1 MADES
6 AFSTRHDN
14 KRRLDDS
21 PTAAW
26 PARRPTGFSS
36 PPADAQSA
44 MPQSYNTVPPPPDGI
59 QLAKQRAQEI
69 AAKLFSEAGAK
80 RPKVDNSGDE
90 SSDKGFSSGPSDFLQ
105 KPMGQQFATQG
116 GLTSPAS
123 FPSYGFQSSSKKI
136 EIPNGRVGV
145 IIGKGGETIKYLQL
159 QSGAKIQVTRD
170 ADSDPSSQTRNV
182 ELMGTAEQISK
193 AEQLIKEVIDEA
205 DAGGSG
211 TASARKYGGPQA
223 GVDHFTMKVPNNKVG
238 LIIGKGGETIKSM
251 QAKSGARIQLIPLHL
266 PPGDT
271 STERNLHIDGTP
283 EQIELAKQLAGEI
296 TSENRVKNPSMGG
309 YPPQYGAPRAPS
321 WGPSGPPPMQQPG
334 YGYMQP
340 GTYPG
345 QPPQY
350 NMSQSSYGGYPPAPT
365 SGGYSSGWDQS
376 SNPPAQQTAA
386 GSGYEYYTQ
395 GNSSAPADNNS
406 GYNYGQPPTAYNSQ
420 GSYGDAYAQSAG
432 VAQQPNQGQD
442 SYSGGYQAPAPQP
455 GYSQPVS
462 GAHPGYDQQGYGS
475 TPAYGGPPPNPASD
489 GSASTYGTQGGAS
502 HVPPAQQVP
511 PVQQS
516 STPPGA
522 QGYTVQ
528 QPSTNTGGFPSAQ
541 TGYNMPTPTSQAG
554 YTSQTPQSGYGQSGP
569 MVQPSYG
576 QGQRPPAYSQGQQP
590 QSAQAGYSTGT
601 VQPGYG
607 QLPPAQAGYAQDSVH
622 HRGSAAGFAPGGS
635 QAGYGQQ
642 QSYAAPPQ
650 NQPPYS
656 QQPYGDTYSGGGY
669 SQPPAF
675 SSDGTVNGAGDAP
688 ASQSASGATTK
699 ASPKS

>member
-6 AFSTRHDN
+6 AYASRHDN

-21 PTAAW
+21 PTAPW
-26 PARRPTGFSS
+26 PARRPSGFSS

-44 MPQSYNTVPPPPDGI
+44 TPQSYNSVPPPPDGI

-80 RPKVDNSGDE
+80 RPKVDNGAGDE
-90 SSDKGFSSGPSDFLQ
+90 SGDKGFGSGPSDFLQ

-205 DAGGSG
+205 DAGASG
-211 TASARKYGGPQA
+211 TASARKYGGPQV

-283 EQIELAKQLAGEI
+283 EQIESAKQLVSEI

-321 WGPSGPPPMQQPG
+321 WGPPGPPPMQQPG

-350 NMSQSSYGGYPPAPT
+350 ASQSSYGGYPPAPT

-376 SNPPAQQTAA
+376 SNPPAQQTTA
-386 GSGYEYYTQ
+386 GSGYEYYNQ

-420 GSYGDAYAQSAG
+420 GSYGDAYPQSAG
-432 VAQQPNQGQD
+432 VGQQPNQGQD

-502 HVPPAQQVP
+502 HVPPAHVP

-516 STPPGA
+516 SA
-522 QGYTVQ
+522 
-528 QPSTNTGGFPSAQ
+528 NTSGFPSAQ
-541 TGYNMPTPTSQAG
+541 AGYGIPPPTSQAG
-554 YTSQTPQSGYGQSGP
+554 YASLTPQSGSGSSGP
-569 MVQPSYG
+569 VTQPSYAQGQRLPSQAIYG
-576 QGQRPPAYSQGQQP
+576 QGQQLQT
-590 QSAQAGYSTGT
+590 AQAGYSAGT
-601 VQPGYG
+601 TQPGYG
-607 QLPPAQAGYAQDSVH
+607 PLPPAQAGYAQDSAHPRPPASGLVH
-622 HRGSAAGFAPGGS
+622 GGS
-635 QAGYGQQ
+635 QTGYGQQ
-642 QSYAAPPQ
+642 PSYGAPLQ
-650 NQPPYS
+650 NQPPYG

-675 SSDGTVNGAGDAP
+675 PSENAAHGTYDTPAASSQP
-688 ASQSASGATTK
+688 ASTGVAK